1 MQVLF
6 NWDPPIH
13 TGGVFSRF
21 CVVVVVVVDT
31 QVGSKQHC
39 SVPVNF
45 KAVVYWCVQCT
56 MIQCTYQ
63 YNTLYSVHAGTHQCR
78 AEYALQ

>member
-45 KAVVYWCVQCT
+45 KAVVYNVQ
-56 MIQCTYQ
+56 
-63 YNTLYSVHAGTHQCR
+63 
-78 AEYALQ
+78 